1 MLALRFLL
9 ICGSFGLL
17 ACAAGLVLYD
27 IYLVFELDR
36 ILRSSER
43 RSTNAA
49 ATPEAGQT
57 PSEPALP
64 RPRRTI
70 RVSAAG
76 KLAAIAMLSLYLGES
91 LLVIP
96 DGHAGVRIS
105 QIYGVLPGTLY
116 PGTHLIHPLFD
127 RVQTYDIRDQVFAT
141 AAVDSTKEKHE
152 VLTIDAKEGLA
163 IGLGVTVRYRVDPSK
178 LNYIQANVPQPMDE
192 QVVEPIVTSVFRE
205 LGPNYVVRDVF
216 SNKREEFR
224 ERASQLITARL
235 AQDGISVKEVLLGR
249 VELPE
254 EYAQGLEG
262 LLLKEQQDDQTD
274 IDADIETKRVK
285 IADSQALE
293 QKAREVRKAEADA
306 QSQVIMAKAQ
316 SDSMQ
321 YTLPLKQKQIE
332 QSRLEAE
339 AAKETTLENADA
351 AAQAKVIDSKAE
363 QQRQEL
369 LADAA
374 AEAKVADSKA
384 EQQRQELLADA
395 AAADKITN
403 AKAEQQSDALLAQ
416 ADADRIRLTAK
427 AEGEQLQIEGAAI
440 HDNPLLIQKI
450 IAERLSDKIQIMMVP
465 NDGKYFFANDVLNSA
480 LALGAAGNAQA
491 HPTAK

>member
-1 MLALRFLL
+1 MLFLRFLL
-9 ICGSFGLL
+9 LFASFGFL

-27 IYLVFELDR
+27 IYLAFELDR
-36 ILRSSER
+36 ILR
-43 RSTNAA
+43 RSPNAA
-49 ATPEAGQT
+49 APPEAGQLT
-57 PSEPALP
+57 PAPALP
-64 RPRRTI
+64 RPRRKI
-70 RVSAAG
+70 RINAAAKMVAAAALLVYAG
-76 KLAAIAMLSLYLGES
+76 KSI
-91 LLVIP
+91 LVIP
-96 DGHAGVRIS
+96 DGQAGIRIS

-116 PGTHLIHPLFD
+116 PGVHIIRPLFD
-127 RVQTYDIRDQVFAT
+127 RVGIYDVRDQVFAT
-141 AAVDSTKEKHE
+141 AATASPKDTHE

-163 IGLGVTVRYRVDPSK
+163 IGLGVTVRYRIDPSK

-192 QVVEPIVTSVFRE
+192 EVVEPVVTSVFRAM
-205 LGPNYVVRDVF
+205 GPGYVVRDVF
-216 SNKREEFR
+216 STKREEFR
-224 ERASQLITARL
+224 QRAAQQITARL
-235 AQDGISVKEVLLGR
+235 AQDGIIVKEVLMGR
-249 VELPE
+249 VDLPE

-274 IDADIETKRVK
+274 VDADIEAKRVK

-293 QKAREVRKAEADA
+293 QKVRSIRKAEADA
-306 QSQVIMAKAQ
+306 ESQVIMAKAQ
-316 SDSMQ
+316 SDAMQ

-332 QSRLEAE
+332 QSKLEAE

-363 QQRQEL
+363 QQRQVL

-395 AAADKITN
+395 AAANKITS

-465 NDGKYFFANDVLNSA
+465 SDGKYFFANDTLNSA
-480 LALGAAGNAQA
+480 LNFAATPQPKG
-491 HPTAK
+491 TAK

>member
-1 MLALRFLL
+1 MILLRFVLL
-9 ICGSFGLL
+9 CASFGFL
-17 ACAAGLVLYD
+17 ACAVGLILYD

-36 ILRSSER
+36 ILAEARQRSSPN
-43 RSTNAA
+43 TA
-49 ATPEAGQT
+49 ATPEAGEIH
-57 PSEPALP
+57 PRPALP

-70 RVSAAG
+70 RVSVAA
-76 KLAAIAMLSLYLGES
+76 KLVAAAALSLYLGKS
-91 LLVIP
+91 ILVIP
-96 DGHAGVRIS
+96 DGRAGVRVS

-116 PGTHLIHPLFD
+116 PGTHLISPLFD

-141 AAVDSTKEKHE
+141 AAVEAPKETKQ
-152 VLTIDAKEGLA
+152 VLTIDAKEGLS

-178 LNYIQANVPQPMDE
+178 LSYIQANVPQPMDAE
-192 QVVEPIVTSVFRE
+192 VVEPEVTSIFRS

-224 ERASQLITARL
+224 QRATQLITARL
-235 AQDGISVKEVLLGR
+235 AQDGIVVKEVLLGR
-249 VELPE
+249 IELPE

-274 IDADIETKRVK
+274 VDADIEAKRVK
-285 IADSQALE
+285 IADSQAQE
-293 QKAREVRKAEADA
+293 GKVREIRKAEADA

-316 SDSMQ
+316 SDSME

-332 QSRLEAE
+332 QSKLEAE

-369 LADAA
+369 LAQAQ
-374 AEAKVADSKA
+374 AEAKIEDSKA
-384 EQQRQELLADA
+384 EQQREELLAEAQA
-395 AAADKITN
+395 ANKITN
-403 AKAEQQSDALLAQ
+403 AKAEQQSETLLAA
-416 ADADRIRLTAK
+416 ADADRIRQTAL
-427 AEGEQLQIEGAAI
+427 AEGEQLKIEGAAI

-465 NDGKYFFANDVLNSA
+465 NDGKYFFANDALNSA
-480 LALGAAGNAQA
+480 LTLGAQSAQ
-491 HPTAK
+491 TRK

>member
-1 MLALRFLL
+1 MLFLRFILL
-9 ICGSFGLL
+9 CASFGFL

-27 IYLVFELDR
+27 IFLAFELDR
-36 ILRSSER
+36 ILR
-43 RSTNAA
+43 RSPNAA
-49 ATPEAGQT
+49 APPEVGQ
-57 PSEPALP
+57 PIPAPALP
-64 RPRRTI
+64 RPKRTI
-70 RVSAAG
+70 RLNTAA
-76 KLAAIAMLSLYLGES
+76 KLVVAAALSLYMGKS
-91 LLVIP
+91 IVVIP
-96 DGHAGVRIS
+96 DGHAGIRIS
-105 QIYGVLPGTLY
+105 QVYGVLPGTLY
-116 PGTHLIHPLFD
+116 PGTHLIRPLFD

-141 AAVDSTKEKHE
+141 AASEAQKNNHE

-163 IGLGVTVRYRVDPSK
+163 IGVGVTVRWRVDPAK
-178 LNYIQANVPQPMDE
+178 LNYVQANVPQPIGE
-192 QVVEPIVTSVFRE
+192 EVVEPVVTSVFRE
-205 LGPNYVVRDVF
+205 MGPSYVVRDIF

-224 ERASQLITARL
+224 QKAAQQITARL
-235 AQDGISVKEVLLGR
+235 AQDGIVVKEVLMGR
-249 VELPE
+249 VDLPE

-274 IDADIETKRVK
+274 IDADIEAKRVK

-293 QKAREVRKAEADA
+293 QKVRTVRKAEADA

-316 SDSMQ
+316 SDAMQ

-332 QSRLEAE
+332 QSRLEAQ

-374 AEAKVADSKA
+374 AAAKVADSKA
-384 EQQRQELLADA
+384 EQQREELLAEAQA
-395 AAADKITN
+395 ANKITS
-403 AKAEQQSDALLAQ
+403 AQAEQKADALLAQ
-416 ADADRIRLTAK
+416 ADADRIRLMAK
-427 AEGEQLQIEGAAI
+427 AESEQLALEGAAI

-465 NDGKYFFANDVLNSA
+465 NDGKYFFANDALNSA
-480 LALGAAGNAQA
+480 LTLSGTPQ
-491 HPTAK
+491 TRAK

>member
-1 MLALRFLL
+1 MILIRFLL
-9 ICGSFGLL
+9 IFASFGFL

-36 ILRSSER
+36 ILSVGR
-43 RSTNAA
+43 RSPNAA
-49 ATPEAGQT
+49 ASPEAGET
-57 PSEPALP
+57 PSRPALP
-64 RPRRTI
+64 RPRRAI
-70 RVSAAG
+70 RVNAAA
-76 KLAAIAMLSLYLGES
+76 KLVAIAMLSLYLGNS
-91 LLVIP
+91 VLVIP
-96 DGHAGVRIS
+96 DGHAGVRVS

-116 PGTHLIHPLFD
+116 PGTHFIFPLFD

-141 AAVDSTKEKHE
+141 AAAEAPKETHE
-152 VLTIDAKEGLA
+152 VITVDAKEGLA
-163 IGLGVTVRYRVDPSK
+163 IGLGVTVRYRIDPSR
-178 LNYIQANVPQPMDE
+178 LNYVQANVPQPVAE
-192 QVVEPIVTSVFRE
+192 EVVEPVVTSIFRE

-224 ERASQLITARL
+224 QRASQLITARL
-235 AQDGISVKEVLLGR
+235 AQDGIVVKEVLLGR
-249 VELPE
+249 IELPE
-254 EYAQGLEG
+254 EYAQRLEG

-285 IADSQALE
+285 IADSQAQE
-293 QKAREVRKAEADA
+293 QKVREIRKAEADA

-369 LADAA
+369 LADAQA
-374 AEAKVADSKA
+374 QAKIADSKA
-384 EQQRQELLADA
+384 EQQREELLAEA
-395 AAADKITN
+395 AAANKLTN
-403 AKAEQQSDALLAQ
+403 ARAEQQSDALLAQ

-427 AEGEQLQIEGAAI
+427 AEGEQMQIEAAAL

-465 NDGKYFFANDVLNSA
+465 NDGKYFFANDALSSA
-480 LALGAAGNAQA
+480 PSMAGSPQKG
-491 HPTAK
+491 TAK

>member
-1 MLALRFLL
+1 MILIRFLL
-9 ICGSFGLL
+9 ICASFGFL
-17 ACAAGLVLYD
+17 ACAVGLVLYD

-36 ILRSSER
+36 ILSAGR

-57 PSEPALP
+57 PSESALP
-64 RPRRTI
+64 RPRRVI
-70 RVSAAG
+70 RVDAAA
-76 KLAAIAMLSLYLGES
+76 KLVVVAIVSLYLGKS
-91 LLVIP
+91 ILVIP
-96 DGHAGVRIS
+96 DGHAGVRVS

-116 PGTHLIHPLFD
+116 PGTHLIFPLFD

-141 AAVDSTKEKHE
+141 AAAEAPKEKHE

-163 IGLGVTVRYRVDPSK
+163 VGLGVTVRYRIDPSR
-178 LNYIQANVPQPMDE
+178 LNFIQANVPQPMDD

-224 ERASQLITARL
+224 QRAAQLITARL
-235 AQDGISVKEVLLGR
+235 AQDGIVVKEVLLGR
-249 VELPE
+249 IELPQ

-285 IADSQALE
+285 IADSQAQE
-293 QKAREVRKAEADA
+293 QKVREIRKAEADA

-332 QSRLEAE
+332 QSRLEAQ

-374 AEAKVADSKA
+374 AQAKIADSKA
-384 EQQRQELLADA
+384 EQQREELLAEA
-395 AAADKITN
+395 AAANKITN
-403 AKAEQQSDALLAQ
+403 ARAEQQSEGLLAS
-416 ADADRIRLTAK
+416 ADADRIRQTAQ
-427 AEGEQLQIEGAAI
+427 AEGEQLKIEGAAI

-465 NDGKYFFANDVLNSA
+465 NDGKYFFANDALNSA
-480 LALGAAGNAQA
+480 LTLGGSPQLKGN
-491 HPTAK
+491 K

>member
-1 MLALRFLL
+1 MLFLRFILL
-9 ICGSFGLL
+9 CASFGFL

-27 IYLVFELDR
+27 IFLAFELDR
-36 ILRSSER
+36 ILR
-43 RSTNAA
+43 RSPNAA
-49 ATPEAGQT
+49 APPEAGQ
-57 PSEPALP
+57 PIPAPALP
-64 RPRRTI
+64 RPKRTI
-70 RVSAAG
+70 RLNTAA
-76 KLAAIAMLSLYLGES
+76 KLVVAAALSLYMGKS
-91 LLVIP
+91 IVVIP
-96 DGHAGVRIS
+96 DGHAGIRIS

-116 PGTHLIHPLFD
+116 PGTHLIRPLFD
-127 RVQTYDIRDQVFAT
+127 RVQIYDIRDQVFAT
-141 AAVDSTKEKHE
+141 ATSEAQKNGEAQKNNHE

-163 IGLGVTVRYRVDPSK
+163 IGVGVTVRWRVDPAK
-178 LNYIQANVPQPMDE
+178 LNYVQASVPQPME
-192 QVVEPIVTSVFRE
+192 EEVVEPVVTSVFRE
-205 LGPNYVVRDVF
+205 MGPSYVVRDIF

-224 ERASQLITARL
+224 QKAAQQITARL
-235 AQDGISVKEVLLGR
+235 AQDGIVVKEVLMGR
-249 VELPE
+249 VDLPE

-274 IDADIETKRVK
+274 IDADIEAKRVK

-293 QKAREVRKAEADA
+293 QKVRTVRKAEADA

-316 SDSMQ
+316 SDAMQ

-332 QSRLEAE
+332 QSRLEAQ

-374 AEAKVADSKA
+374 AAAKVADSKA
-384 EQQRQELLADA
+384 EQQREELLAEAQA
-395 AAADKITN
+395 ANKITS
-403 AKAEQQSDALLAQ
+403 AQAEQKADALLAQ

-427 AEGEQLQIEGAAI
+427 AESEQLALEGAAI

-465 NDGKYFFANDVLNSA
+465 NDGKYFFANDALNSA
-480 LALGAAGNAQA
+480 LTLSGTPQYRAS
-491 HPTAK
+491 TK

>member
-1 MLALRFLL
+1 M
-9 ICGSFGLL
+9 
-17 ACAAGLVLYD
+17 VLYD

-36 ILRSSER
+36 ILR

-57 PSEPALP
+57 PSAPVLP

-70 RVSAAG
+70 RVSAAARLVAIAA
-76 KLAAIAMLSLYLGES
+76 LAAFLGQS
-91 LLVIP
+91 ILVIP
-96 DGHAGVRIS
+96 DGRAGVRIS
-105 QIYGVLPGTLY
+105 QIWGVLPGTLY
-116 PGTHLIHPLFD
+116 PGTHLIFPIFD

-141 AAVDSTKEKHE
+141 AATEAPKETHE
-152 VLTIDAKEGLA
+152 VLSIDAKEGLS
-163 IGLGVTVRYRVDPSK
+163 IGLGVTVRYRLDPRR
-178 LNYIQANVPQPMDE
+178 LNYIQANDPQPID
-192 QVVEPIVTSVFRE
+192 QQIVEPVVTSVFRE

-224 ERASQLITARL
+224 QRAAQLITTRL
-235 AQDGISVKEVLLGR
+235 AQDGIVVKEVLLGR
-249 VELPE
+249 IALPE

-274 IDADIETKRVK
+274 VDADIETKRVK
-285 IADSQALE
+285 IADSQAQE
-293 QKAREVRKAEADA
+293 QKVREIRKAEADA

-316 SDSMQ
+316 SDAMQ

-339 AAKETTLENADA
+339 AAKETTLQNADA

-369 LADAA
+369 LADAQA
-374 AEAKVADSKA
+374 QAKIADSKA
-384 EQQRQELLADA
+384 EQQREELLAEAQA
-395 AAADKITN
+395 ANKITN
-403 AKAEQQSDALLAQ
+403 ARAEQQSEALLAA
-416 ADADRIRLTAK
+416 ADADRIRVTAK

-440 HDNPLLIQKI
+440 HENPLLIQKI

-465 NDGKYFFANDVLNSA
+465 NDGKYFFANDALNSA
-480 LALGAAGNAQA
+480 LTLAATPQKGS
-491 HPTAK
+491 AK